1 MRRRPTAGMTTVAVL
16 ADPPRPETAFPELV
30 ASSPLSESDAVE
42 LYTAL
47 FKDTILAAERSGGEL
62 LVNYRPAEALGLD
75 VDSEAEL
82 RSVVSDVLDPDE
94 VRFEVQVGETFAGRA
109 GNTATHLLETEGV
122 GSVGIARPEAA
133 LLART
138 DIDGA
143 AMKLRSSP
151 VVLAP
156 SPGGHVGYAAFAE
169 PIDFTDCYAPPA
181 IETLTDRAI
190 DAGFGVDFLETKP
203 YVSTIEDLAN
213 VVLTVRT
220 RRTADAIVPP
230 HLATWVE
237 RSDLVVSSID
247 GRLTVRR

>member
-1 MRRRPTAGMTTVAVL
+1 MTTVAVL
-16 ADPPRPETAFPELV
+16 ADPPRPETALPDLV
-30 ASSPLSESDAVE
+30 ASSPLSGAEAAE
-42 LYTAL
+42 LYAAL
-47 FKDTILAAERSGGEL
+47 FKDTVLAAERSGGEL

-75 VDSEAEL
+75 LDSEAEL
-82 RSVVSDVLDPDE
+82 RSLVADVLDPDD

-156 SPGGHVGYAAFAE
+156 SPEGRVGYAAFAE
-169 PIDFTDCYAPPA
+169 PIDYADCYAPPA
-181 IETLTDRAI
+181 VETLTDRAL
-190 DAGFGVDFLETKP
+190 DAGLGVEFLETKP
-203 YVSTIEDLAN
+203 FLATAADLAS
-213 VVLTVRT
+213 VLVAVRT
-220 RRTADAIVPP
+220 RRKAGALVPP
-230 HLATWVE
+230 HLDAWVADC
-237 RSDLVVSSID
+237 DLVVSAEDD
-247 GRLTVRR
+247 GLTLHR

>member
-1 MRRRPTAGMTTVAVL
+1 MTTVAVL
-16 ADPPRPETAFPELV
+16 ADPPRPETALPELV
-30 ASSPLSESDAVE
+30 ASSPLSGTEAAE
-42 LYTAL
+42 LYAAL

-75 VDSEAEL
+75 LDSEAEL
-82 RSVVSDVLDPDE
+82 RSIVAEVLDSDD

-151 VVLAP
+151 VVLSP
-156 SPGGHVGYAAFAE
+156 SPEGHVGYAAFAE
-169 PIDFTDCYAPPA
+169 PIDYADCYAPPA
-181 IETLTDRAI
+181 VETLTDRALA
-190 DAGFGVDFLETKP
+190 AGLGVEFLETKP
-203 YVSTIEDLAN
+203 FLATAADLAS
-213 VVLTVRT
+213 VILAVRT
-220 RRTADAIVPP
+220 RRKADALVPP
-230 HLATWVE
+230 YLDAWVADC
-237 RSDLVVSSID
+237 DLVVSPMD
-247 GRLTVRR
+247 GRLTVRS